1 MCPQLFPGLHVGL
14 NTITMKVTLNR
25 INDNYLFEAKGA
37 SGVSVLIDNKTDEPS
52 RGARP
57 MELLLMGLGGCSA
70 IDVVSILKKQ
80 RQEITSYKM
89 EVEGQRIEVREAKP
103 FESIHVT
110 LYLEGKIDEA
120 KAIRA
125 AELSFE
131 KYCSVSITLEA
142 SVKVTY
148 NIVLNGKKL

>member
-1 MCPQLFPGLHVGL
+1 
-14 NTITMKVTLNR
+14 MKVNLER

-37 SGVSVLIDNKTDEPS
+37 SNISVLIDNKTDDIPKGS
-52 RGARP
+52 SP
-57 MELLLMGLGGCSA
+57 MELLLMGVGGCSA

-89 EVEGQRIEVREAKP
+89 EVEGSRKEERDAKP
-103 FESIHVT
+103 FKEIHVK
-110 LYLEGKIDEA
+110 LFLEGKIDQA

-142 SVKVTY
+142 SVEITHS
-148 NIVLNGKKL
+148 IILNGKPL